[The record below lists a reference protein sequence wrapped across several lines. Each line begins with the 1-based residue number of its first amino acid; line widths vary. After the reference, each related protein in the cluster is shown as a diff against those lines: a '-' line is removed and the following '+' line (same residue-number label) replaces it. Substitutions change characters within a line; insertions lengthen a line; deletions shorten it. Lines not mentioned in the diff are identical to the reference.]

1 MVTCQFRLPE
11 GVLNFMKSNYFPHDF
26 NARNDE
32 KILKLYQHERLEGI
46 GAFWLIIEMLYE
58 AGGWLKLNYEDLCFS
73 MRLGKNKISLLKK
86 VVENYE
92 LFEKKE
98 NQFTNSRVLR
108 TLNYIKEKS
117 KKAKKS
123 AKIRWDKD
131 ADKNPT
137 VMPTQCDG
145 IATRLDKTRLD
156 ETRLDETRL
165 DETKKKE
172 YISKIKYLDF
182 VFLTKGEYNKLVRK
196 YGEDNAGDLIHRL
209 NNYIGSKGKD
219 KYASHYYTLLSW
231 ARHNELEILEDITE
245 PAPPQPQPSSP
256 LLKQITEMKRKSA
269 EADKKI
275 QDEFYKLPPAEQE
288 KRKKENT
295 EKLAEILK
303 TAFKQ

>member
-1 MVTCQFRLPE
+1 
-11 GVLNFMKSNYFPHDF
+11 MKSNYFPHDF
-26 NARNDE
+26 NAGNDE
-32 KILKLYQHERLEGI
+32 KILKLYQHEGLEGI

-58 AGGWLKLNYEDLCFS
+58 ASGWLKLDYEDLCFS
-73 MRLGKNKISLLKK
+73 MRLQKNKIPLLKRI
-86 VVENYE
+86 VENYK

-131 ADKNPT
+131 EDKDPA

-145 IATRLDKTRLD
+145 IAIKLNKTILNQTKQD
-156 ETRLDETRL
+156 ETRLDKS
-165 DETKKKE
+165 KKEE

-182 VFLTKGEYNKLVRK
+182 VYLTKEEYNKLVRK

-219 KYASHYYTLLSW
+219 KYASHYYALLNW
-231 ARHNELEILEDITE
+231 ARRDELEILEDITE
-245 PAPPQPQPSSP
+245 PAPPQTQPSSP
-256 LLKQITEMKRKSA
+256 PSPLLEQITKMKRKSA
-269 EADKKI
+269 EADQKI